1 MQYVERSAEAVR
13 RCVNERAALQSWAWV
28 LTGLLPE
35 QPRQL
40 KHGWTHY
47 VIETPLARTSWRRH
61 RALRGH
67 PETFSYQESKLTG
80 VMLVTRGK
88 VCVNNRIMQC
98 EAGHF
103 LCWSCS
109 LKPESQG
116 NRFRISRDP
125 FVARAHGMAAY
136 LKTVFG

>member
-1 MQYVERSAEAVR
+1 M
-13 RCVNERAALQSWAWV
+13 
-28 LTGLLPE
+28 LL
-35 QPRQL
+35 
-40 KHGWTHY
+40 
-47 VIETPLARTSWRRH
+47 RH
-61 RALRGH
+61 HWRGH
-67 PETFSYQESKLTG
+67 RGADIVFLQEVIPETFSYQESKLTG

-98 EAGHF
+98 EVGHF

-136 LKTVFG
+136 LKTVFE

>member
-1 MQYVERSAEAVR
+1 MVPKSECPVCLE
-13 RCVNERAALQSWAWV
+13 EM
-28 LTGLLPE
+28 G
-35 QPRQL
+35 PRM
-40 KHGWTHY
+40 
-47 VIETPLARTSWRRH
+47 S
-61 RALRGH
+61 
-67 PETFSYQESKLTG
+67 
-80 VMLVTRGK
+80 M
-88 VCVNNRIMQC
+88 MQC